1 MSPELCDK
9 HQYFHKK
16 KNKTLNLTV
25 LLVQELGKY
34 GLLYYN
40 ALIMILPTT
49 AYAYYS
55 GDLQTV
61 SSFNTRPHVGLLKSC
76 VLTAL
81 QPVRCWFAGVSV

>member
-1 MSPELCDK
+1 M
-9 HQYFHKK
+9 
-16 KNKTLNLTV
+16 
-25 LLVQELGKY
+25 QELGKY

-61 SSFNTRPHVGLLKSC
+61 STFQHASARRTSNELHAHTFPPYCCLSFGRRQRL
-76 VLTAL
+76 
-81 QPVRCWFAGVSV
+81 RAGPI

>member
-1 MSPELCDK
+1 M
-9 HQYFHKK
+9 
-16 KNKTLNLTV
+16 TM
-25 LLVQELGKY
+25 LLMQELGKY

-61 SSFNTRPHVGLLKSC
+61 SSFNSRPHVGVLKSC
-76 VLTAL
+76 TITL
-81 QPVRCWFAGVSV
+81 